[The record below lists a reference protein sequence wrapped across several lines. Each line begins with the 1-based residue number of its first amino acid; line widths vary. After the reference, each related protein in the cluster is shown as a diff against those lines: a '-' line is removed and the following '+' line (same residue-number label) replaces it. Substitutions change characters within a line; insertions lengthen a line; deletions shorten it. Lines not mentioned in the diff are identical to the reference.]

1 VSGPPISEYRGHPVI
16 EDRWDMLHRHPL
28 GRAGEALVSGLEH
41 GELVAARC
49 PACARVLLPP
59 RTFCERCFAE
69 TELVTFEGR
78 RGTLLSFTVV
88 RRPFTGSPEVPFA
101 IGYARLE
108 GADTAIGALVDG
120 VDLGP
125 EVGEPPLAV
134 GMDVELVIRD
144 DQTGIGR
151 LRLTPARES

>member
-1 VSGPPISEYRGHPVI
+1 VSGPLISDHRGHPVI

-28 GRAGEALVSGLEH
+28 GRAGEALVSGLER

-49 PACARVLLPP
+49 PACSRVLLPP
-59 RTFCERCFAE
+59 RTFCERCFVE
-69 TELVTFEGR
+69 TELITFEGR
-78 RGTLLSFTVV
+78 LGTLLSFTVV
-88 RRPFTGSPEVPFA
+88 RRPFTGSPEIPFA
-101 IGYARLE
+101 IGYARLA

-125 EVGEPPLAV
+125 EVGDPPLAV
-134 GMDVELVIRD
+134 GMAVELVIRD

-151 LRLTPARES
+151 LRLTPAGES

>member
-1 VSGPPISEYRGHPVI
+1 MSGPLISEYRGHPVI

-28 GRAGEALVSGLEH
+28 GRAGEALVSGLER

-49 PACARVLLPP
+49 PACMRVLLPP
-59 RTFCERCFAE
+59 RSFCERCFVE
-69 TELVTFEGR
+69 TELVAFEGR
-78 RGTLLSFTVV
+78 LGTLLSFTVV

-101 IGYARLE
+101 IGYARLD
-108 GADTAIGALVDG
+108 GADTAIGALVDD